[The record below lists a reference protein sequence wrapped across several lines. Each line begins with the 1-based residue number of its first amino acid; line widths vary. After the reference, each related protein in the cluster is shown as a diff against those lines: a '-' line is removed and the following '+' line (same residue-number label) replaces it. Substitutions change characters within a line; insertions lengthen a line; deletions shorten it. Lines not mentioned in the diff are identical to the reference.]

1 MFCGEPSS
9 NLRLSAVISTFWS
22 EPGRVKG
29 PEMVATSRS
38 RLKASRSWIRL
49 SVCLGL
55 GGSSRKATEVS
66 EWAVC
71 QLKVKVAR

>member
-55 GGSSRKATEVS
+55 GGPLERQQKCSNGLFAS
-66 EWAVC
+66 
-71 QLKVKVAR
+71 

>member
-49 SVCLGL
+49 SAWGQKILLKGKRNCPTGL
-55 GGSSRKATEVS
+55 FAS
-66 EWAVC
+66 
-71 QLKVKVAR
+71 